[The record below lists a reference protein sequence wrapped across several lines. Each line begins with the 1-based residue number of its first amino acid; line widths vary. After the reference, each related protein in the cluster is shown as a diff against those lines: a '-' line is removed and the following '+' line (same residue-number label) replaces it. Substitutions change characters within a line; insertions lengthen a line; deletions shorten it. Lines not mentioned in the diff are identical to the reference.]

1 MKKYSMSVKPII
13 FFVIIFLILIYL
25 YFNSE
30 FIMKCQSII
39 KYIAIII
46 GILMIFL
53 YPISN
58 QIYGDFD
65 YEELKETMIDKFKK
79 NT

>member
-1 MKKYSMSVKPII
+1 MSIKSII
-13 FFVIIFLILIYL
+13 FFLAVFLILIYL

-39 KYIAIII
+39 KYFVIII

-58 QIYGDFD
+58 QIYGEFD
-65 YEELKETMIDKFKK
+65 YDDFKNIMVNKFKK
-79 NT
+79 NS

>member
-1 MKKYSMSVKPII
+1 MKKYSMSLKPII
-13 FFVIIFLILIYL
+13 FFVFIFLILIYL

>member
-1 MKKYSMSVKPII
+1 MSIKSII
-13 FFVIIFLILIYL
+13 FFLIVFLILIYL

-39 KYIAIII
+39 KYFVIII

-58 QIYGDFD
+58 QIYGEFD
-65 YEELKETMIDKFKK
+65 YDDFKNIMVNKFKK
-79 NT
+79 NS

>member
-1 MKKYSMSVKPII
+1 MSIKSII
-13 FFVIIFLILIYL
+13 FFFIVFLILIYL

-39 KYIAIII
+39 KYFVIII

-58 QIYGDFD
+58 QIYGEFD
-65 YEELKETMIDKFKK
+65 YDDFKNIMVNKFKK
-79 NT
+79 KHKKT

>member
-1 MKKYSMSVKPII
+1 MSIKSII
-13 FFVIIFLILIYL
+13 FFLAVFLILIYL

-39 KYIAIII
+39 KYFVIII

-58 QIYGDFD
+58 QIYGEFD
-65 YEELKETMIDKFKK
+65 YDDFKNIMVNKFKK
-79 NT
+79 KT

>member
-1 MKKYSMSVKPII
+1 MSIKSII
-13 FFVIIFLILIYL
+13 FFFIIFLILIYL

-30 FIMKCQSII
+30 FIIKCQSII

-53 YPISN
+53 YPIAN

-65 YEELKETMIDKFKK
+65 YEELKKTND
-79 NT
+79 

>member
-1 MKKYSMSVKPII
+1 MKNYSMSIKSII
-13 FFVIIFLILIYL
+13 FFVFVFLILIYL

-30 FIMKCQSII
+30 FILKCQSII
-39 KYIAIII
+39 KYIVIII

-65 YEELKETMIDKFKK
+65 YEELKDTMIGKFKK

>member
-1 MKKYSMSVKPII
+1 MSIKSII
-13 FFVIIFLILIYL
+13 FFVFLFLILVYL

-39 KYIAIII
+39 KYIAIIV

-53 YPISN
+53 YPIAN

-79 NT
+79 DN